1 MSCSVK
7 PFTAPALLVVVES
20 LSPFDCRRGKGLENT
35 ITEQDLD
42 ATSQQFVNSLRGD
55 NYEIEQDL
63 AVDGLSESLLSRLVS
78 LLNLGNR

>member
-1 MSCSVK
+1 MYCSVK
-7 PFTAPALLVVVES
+7 PFTALAALVVIQS
-20 LSPFDCRRGKGLENT
+20 LSPFDYRRGKGLENT

-55 NYEIEQDL
+55 SYDIEQDL